1 MVLFCIMGW
10 EILKLSYVGSVR
22 KKRGLVKALVR
33 DTPTLEMF
41 YPAESFIDDP
51 FFFFL
56 KKKKLLVDFSFC

>member
-1 MVLFCIMGW
+1 M
-10 EILKLSYVGSVR
+10 GSVR

-56 KKKKLLVDFSFC
+56 KKKKIIGRLFFLLRIKS